1 MPTVNVNIQPA
12 ILNWA
17 LDQTNEEKLG
27 KKLAENIKHWLDG
40 SKCPTF
46 NQIEE
51 FSKKTHRSFCC
62 MLLRNA
68 PCGCNVRILS
78 PSRPCPGLSLH

>member
-1 MPTVNVNIQPA
+1 MCDRTINIIERGRVMPTVNVNIQPA

-17 LDQTNEEKLG
+17 LAQTNEEKLG
-27 KKLAENIKHWLDG
+27 KKLIENIKHWLDG

-51 FSKKTHRSFCC
+51 FSKKTHIPIIAN
-62 MLLRNA
+62 LL
-68 PCGCNVRILS
+68 
-78 PSRPCPGLSLH
+78 

>member
-17 LDQTNEEKLG
+17 LGQTNEEKLG
-27 KKLAENIKHWLDG
+27 KKLVENVKHWLDG

-51 FSKKTHRSFCC
+51 FSKKTHIPIGYFFYRHR
-62 MLLRNA
+62 LRNKLI
-68 PCGCNVRILS
+68 CWNIEQGIVLS
-78 PSRPCPGLSLH
+78 